1 MPGTARLIAYAAVGV
16 AIGLAIRGTDAGN
29 TGWFVL
35 LGAAAAVLVLAL
47 ADRWWWRWWGGG
59 KS

>member
-35 LGAAAAVLVLAL
+35 GAAAAVLVLAL
-47 ADRWWWRWWGGG
+47 ADRWWWRWWVGG